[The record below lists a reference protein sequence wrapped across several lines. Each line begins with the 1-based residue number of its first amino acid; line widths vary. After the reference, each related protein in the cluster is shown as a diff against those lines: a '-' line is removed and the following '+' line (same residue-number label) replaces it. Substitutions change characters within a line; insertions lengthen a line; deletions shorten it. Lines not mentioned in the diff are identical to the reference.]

1 MYFSLVPDIRYDTKP
16 INYPFSEADFVTAKN
31 FFRRYTISEDAFG
44 YATFYNKYSVN
55 EGVSIEQIAAEYYGN
70 AFYDWVIILTNNFIN
85 PLFAFPLDNYTL
97 DKYIEDI
104 YGLDDQG
111 VNNAYSK
118 IHHYETIETKS
129 GRKVDGL
136 DVLALKGGLTVDKNF
151 YDSPFTYSD
160 GSQTI
165 TVAGN
170 TVSKAVT
177 AYEHEVAENE
187 KRREIYILKKSYF
200 NIFVEEFKQGNLYSN
215 STGFISK
222 RLKQTEI
229 WATFW
234 HKKTGKNFSQFHVIN
249 YSILLY
255 YAVGSLACST
265 TCPW

>member
-31 FFRRYTISEDAFG
+31 FFRRYTISEDSFG

-55 EGVSIEQIAAEYYGN
+55 DGISIENIADQYYGDP
-70 AFYDWVIILTNNFIN
+70 FYDWVIILTNNFIN

-160 GSQTI
+160 GSQSI

-187 KRREIYILKKSYF
+187 KKREIYILKKSYF
-200 NIFVEEFKQGNLYSN
+200 DIFVEEFKQGNLYSD

-222 RLKQTEI
+222 RLKQTE
-229 WATFW
+229 T
-234 HKKTGKNFSQFHVIN
+234 
-249 YSILLY
+249 
-255 YAVGSLACST
+255 
-265 TCPW
+265 